1 MDQIITLGQS
11 GSNLAL
17 GVTEARNVNAVKSF
31 FFFSQTLYL
40 CWLFSC
46 QLGEP
51 LRLDL

>member
-31 FFFSQTLYL
+31 SFF
-40 CWLFSC
+40 
-46 QLGEP
+46 
-51 LRLDL
+51 LRLSIYVGFFLASWVSL